1 MGLKKKEID
10 QSRNPESDRKA
21 LKPTEKLSLIVL
33 QLNLLVSK
41 SSRRKRKQQ
50 KKALF
55 SIWANS

>member
-55 SIWANS
+55 SI